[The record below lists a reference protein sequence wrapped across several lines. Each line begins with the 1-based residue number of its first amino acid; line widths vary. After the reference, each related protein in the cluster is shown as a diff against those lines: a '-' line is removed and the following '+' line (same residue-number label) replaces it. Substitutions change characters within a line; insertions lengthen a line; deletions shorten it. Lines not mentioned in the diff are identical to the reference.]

1 MIFQKKEQKKD
12 QKKEQSNKLSD
23 IKISKKYLYLL
34 VSILIGFTIAYF
46 FNFKM
51 SSKGSKLQE
60 LVLLVKGNCYHIHHS
75 IIFSVIIS
83 AILFGRYIK
92 NDILLYS
99 FIGFLI
105 GMSGEDLL
113 FKDWDLVKNNCHK
126 SKLIKFMQNTIDV
139 NNKYN

>member
-1 MIFQKKEQKKD
+1 MIFQKKDQKKD

-23 IKISKKYLYLL
+23 IKISKKYFYLL

-46 FNFKM
+46 FNYNISGK
-51 SSKGSKLQE
+51 SSKLQE
-60 LVLLVKGNCYHIHHS
+60 FVLLLKGNCYHIHHS
-75 IIFSVIIS
+75 MIFSVIIG
-83 AILFGRYIK
+83 AVLFGRYIK
-92 NDILLYS
+92 NDMLLYS

-105 GMSGEDLL
+105 GMSGEGLL
-113 FKDWDLVKNNCHK
+113 FKDWYLVKNNCHK